1 MLARRDTAIITA
13 ALVAILAIAGGG
25 YAYTHNDPGLD
36 TTSAEYSD
44 GYNRAL
50 DLADPNRI
58 GIDDAIERC
67 TSALT
72 AQPSSLD
79 TAASV
84 SFFPHYEYS
93 QHQRKEWA
101 HGCLDAL
108 RLLSTYKV
116 PSQDWE

>member
-1 MLARRDTAIITA
+1 MLARRDILVITT

-25 YAYTHNDPGLD
+25 YAYTHKDRGLD

-44 GYNRAL
+44 GYNRAQ
-50 DLADPNRI
+50 DLADPNQI
-58 GIDDAIERC
+58 GVDEAIERC

-79 TAASV
+79 TVASV
-84 SFFPHYEYS
+84 PFFPHYEYS
-93 QHQRKEWA
+93 QHQRKVWA

-116 PSQDWE
+116 PTQEWE

>member
-1 MLARRDTAIITA
+1 MLARRDTVIITT
-13 ALVAILAIAGGG
+13 ALVAILAIGGAGYV
-25 YAYTHNDPGLD
+25 YAHKDQGLD
-36 TTSAEYSD
+36 TASAEYSD
-44 GYNRAL
+44 GCNRAL
-50 DLADPNRI
+50 ELADPNRI
-58 GIDDAIERC
+58 SIDEAVDRC

-101 HGCLDAL
+101 HGCLNAL
-108 RLLSTYKV
+108 RILTTYKV
-116 PSQDWE
+116 PAQDWE